1 MARILHLREILRSEG
16 GSALVEFAVALP
28 ILVVFVV
35 GIFDFGGAFNEKQK
49 IAQAAQAGAI
59 AAAAQPTSDIDST
72 NANPT
77 SLQPVVNAV
86 FNSLTGSG
94 VFASGA
100 CTPPGTVTQPGNAL
114 TWSYKITGCNP
125 AYSTDP
131 LIITINRGWACS
143 TGAACSSA
151 PPVSIGSTVSVQ
163 YTYHWRFNSVIQLII
178 PGATYA
184 TTTNLLETATVH
196 NQT

>member
-1 MARILHLREILRSEG
+1 MATIQTVRAALRREE
-16 GSALVEFAVALP
+16 GSALLEFAIALP

-35 GIFDFGGAFNEKQK
+35 GIFDFGGAFNQKQK

-72 NANPT
+72 NGNPT
-77 SLQPVVNAV
+77 SLQPVVNTV

-94 VFASGA
+94 IIASGA
-100 CTPPGTVTQPGNAL
+100 CTPPGTVTQPGSAL

-131 LIITINRGWACS
+131 LIITINRGWVCSGTPCS
-143 TGAACSSA
+143 TA
-151 PPVSIGSTVSVQ
+151 PPYSIGSTVTVQ
-163 YTYHWRFNSVIQLII
+163 YTYHWRFNSVIQLVV
-178 PGATYA
+178 PGAHYA
-184 TTTNLLETATVH
+184 TTTNLQEVATVH